1 MPGPFHTTTGKTL
14 GTRLRSSASPVSRCI
29 RSSCRPCSLR
39 YPNRTSSETARRN
52 ALSMALPYAQDWSPA
67 RIGREL
73 GYCAHTVRRVLKG
86 YQARGLAALHP
97 GRAGRPPDLARRQQV
112 ESALRELL
120 PQRRSWTSRQL
131 SEALAAFGIR
141 IKPRQVC
148 AYLRR
153 LRVASVQ
160 SPASN
165 STTSARRQ

>member
-1 MPGPFHTTTGKTL
+1 M
-14 GTRLRSSASPVSRCI
+14 TRTHLSVDRYRELSAYGRKQVDRKVSDRVWMV
-29 RSSCRPCSLR
+29 LL
-39 YPNRTSSETARRN
+39 YD
-52 ALSMALPYAQDWSPA
+52 QDWSPA

-86 YQARGLAALHP
+86 YQARGQAVLHP

-153 LRVASVQ
+153 LRSAAVQ
-160 SPASN
+160 SPAST
-165 STTSARRQ
+165 STASAPAAVNPVHAG